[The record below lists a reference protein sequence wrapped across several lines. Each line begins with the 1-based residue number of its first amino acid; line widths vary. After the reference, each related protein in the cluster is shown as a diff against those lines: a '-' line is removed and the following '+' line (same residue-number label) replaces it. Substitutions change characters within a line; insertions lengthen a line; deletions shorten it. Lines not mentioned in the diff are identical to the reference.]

1 LSINFVCQVDFTTLA
16 FDISTELGANR
27 AAGRQLEQVQMLV
40 SALASCCLQRD
51 KERIMSTRK
60 SSQGDVGRRDF
71 LKLFGAAGAAASTLP
86 IGGSASAAETMKA
99 AADATQN
106 HAAPATGSPAVGLG
120 YEFFNINESAFIEA
134 AVDTLIPSDS
144 VGPGAHELGVATYI
158 DRQMAGGYGKGDR
171 LYLEGPFAEGTPE
184 QGYQLPMTPSE
195 VIRAGIADVNAYARE
210 KYKAGFEGLSVEDR
224 AAVMTDLD
232 EKKLDLPTVPA
243 ATFFALLLQ
252 LTIEGYFADPMYG
265 GNRDKAAWKMIGFPG
280 ADAMYMD
287 KIEPFRGKP
296 YTAEPKGIQDL
307 IS

>member
-1 LSINFVCQVDFTTLA
+1 
-16 FDISTELGANR
+16 
-27 AAGRQLEQVQMLV
+27 
-40 SALASCCLQRD
+40 
-51 KERIMSTRK
+51 MSTRNNGQ
-60 SSQGDVGRRDF
+60 SDVGRRDF

-86 IGGSASAAETMKA
+86 LGGSASADEMMEV
-99 AADATQN
+99 AADASRN
-106 HAAPATGSPAVGLG
+106 HTVVAAGSSAGSAG
-120 YEFFNINESAFIEA
+120 YEFFNINKSAFIEA
-134 AVDTLIPSDS
+134 MVDTLIPSNS

-195 VIRAGIADVNAYARE
+195 LIRAGIADVSAYARE
-210 KYKAGFEGLSVEDR
+210 KYKTGFEALSAEDR

-232 EKKLDLPTVPA
+232 GKKLELPTVPA

-265 GNRDKAAWKMIGFPG
+265 GNKDKAAWKMIGFPG

-296 YTAEPKGIQDL
+296 YTAEPMGIQDL
-307 IS
+307 I